1 MGIRPNQLAIKAL
14 FEQNHTFE
22 VPKYQRGY
30 AWDDQAVT
38 DFVHDLGRC
47 LARRANGLRLN
58 HFFGGIVTVRSD
70 VTNSSRSNYEVIDG
84 QQRLA
89 SFVLLI
95 ATLSQRMRNEVGELQ
110 KKAKLSADEKK
121 AKAFLKDTVDTLKR
135 LYLVYRDSIE
145 LEYVEIPKL
154 TLSRADN
161 EFFKQLLDGEKPVQT
176 RASHERLETAWTLIS
191 DFVEAKFFASQD
203 LGATAKLIQLLLD
216 QVLVEDCTVIFMAS
230 DTRSEAYQIF
240 QVLNDR
246 GVQLTDGDL
255 LRARTMELL
264 DDKALTGIQDSLATT
279 WDEVLAYPPSDTDS
293 YLRWYFSSLE
303 GRRPSSS
310 GLADQFL
317 ASRFKVDDGTTV
329 SKSAANAMLK
339 EAKQMNAEFALLATM
354 GEGEWPL
361 PDNSKVLRWDR
372 ERLRML
378 VAHLKHTNAMPL
390 LLSLR
395 LLGAEKLATAV
406 ASIERFVFRYK
417 TVGNAHI
424 SPMTELYLRHAKR
437 IREGADSYKISA
449 LRTDLSDLL
458 DRTVPTSLFDAN
470 LRQIKYNPRG
480 GNGHIRYLLI
490 TLEDYLAW
498 YEKGANGM
506 PKCRDKTRLF
516 DFSNTTL
523 EHVYPRNAKGAD
535 KNPAL
540 ETVKDRLGNLM
551 IFGPGDNE
559 SLGNKVFAEKRNA
572 LRDSSIRLNRIA
584 GEKPEWRKKDVNA
597 RTDDLVKMAL
607 KVFVP

>member
-14 FEQNHTFE
+14 FEQNHTFQ

-38 DFVHDLGRC
+38 DFLHDIGRC
-47 LARRANGLRLN
+47 LARRESGSRLN
-58 HFFGGIVTVRSD
+58 HFFGGIVTVRVD
-70 VTNSSRSNYEVIDG
+70 VSNSSRSNYEVIDG

-89 SFVLLI
+89 SFVLLVAALI
-95 ATLSQRMRNEVGELQ
+95 QRMRNELGELK

-121 AKAFLKDTVDTLKR
+121 ASAFLTDTVDALRR

-145 LEYVEIPKL
+145 LEYVEVQKL

-161 EFFKQLLDGEKPVQT
+161 EFFQKLLDGEEPSPT
-176 RASHERLETAWTLIS
+176 RASHERLQTAWKLLS
-191 DFVEAKFFASQD
+191 AFVEEKLFKAGN
-203 LGATAKLIQLLLD
+203 LGTTAKLIQLLID

-264 DDKALTGIQDSLATT
+264 DGKGLASIQENLADT
-279 WDEVLAYPPSDTDS
+279 WDEVLAYPPGETDS
-293 YLRWYFSSLE
+293 YLRWYFSSHE

-317 ASRFKVDDGTTV
+317 ECRFKAKDGEPV
-329 SKSAANAMLK
+329 AKAAANQILK
-339 EAKQMNAEFALLATM
+339 EARQMSAEFSLLSTM

-361 PDNSKVLRWDR
+361 ADNPKVLKWDR

-378 VAHLKHTNAMPL
+378 VVHLKHTNAMPL
-390 LLSLR
+390 LLALR
-395 LLGAEKLATAV
+395 LVGPEKFATAV
-406 ASIERFVFRYK
+406 ASLERFVFRYK
-417 TVGNAHI
+417 TIGNAHI
-424 SPMTELYLRHAKR
+424 SPMTELYLRHSKK
-437 IREGADSYKISA
+437 IREAPDTYKISA
-449 LRTDLSDLL
+449 LRTELTELVNKM
-458 DRTVPTSLFDAN
+458 VPLEVFEAN

-480 GNGHIRYLLI
+480 GNGHIRYFLI

-498 YEKGANGM
+498 YEQGANGT
-506 PKCRDKTRLF
+506 PKCKDKTRLF

-523 EHVYPRNAKGAD
+523 EHVYPRSAKGSD
-535 KNPAL
+535 KVAAL
-540 ETVKDRLGNLM
+540 EAVKDTLGNLT

-559 SLGNKVFAEKRNA
+559 TLGNKTFADKRA
-572 LRDSSIRLNRIA
+572 SLKASSVRLNRTV
-584 GEKPEWRKKDVNA
+584 GEKADWRKKDVNL
-597 RTDDLVKMAL
+597 RTESLVQMGL